1 MVDLEHHGD
10 IGLSGF
16 SQYREYDGLG
26 IARLIRGRE
35 VTAQEVLEAAI
46 RIAEAVNPRVNAI
59 SQKLYDFGFAAISQ
73 VDPLAP
79 FAGVPF
85 LVKDVS
91 AMLKG
96 ATTTQG
102 SRFFADAPHATTDTT
117 LVERFKQAGVIIF
130 GKTTTP
136 ELGLAPS
143 TETSLTGATSNPWKL
158 SLTAGGSSGGAAA
171 AVATGIAPLAH
182 GSDGG
187 GSIRIPASCCG
198 LFGLK
203 PTRARTPSGPLVG
216 EGWGGLSVHHVLS
229 RSVRDSA
236 AMLDATEGPA
246 DGDPYQVQRPE
257 RPYLEEVSTPPGRL
271 KIALQK
277 RPLSGAA
284 VAPECENALEDAGRL
299 METLG
304 HRVEEA
310 QPLGDWDELSRAMW
324 VLVASNVSVSLKR
337 RASEV
342 GRPLSADDVD
352 RVTWSAVEFASSLD
366 VEAYPAALASLHRQG
381 RRMAAFH
388 RVYDLVLSPTLA
400 KPPVPLGVLRTDNGD
415 LEAYRRELVAFMPFT
430 QLFNM
435 TGQPSMTVPLCW
447 SAANIPIGVMLSA
460 AFGGEATLFRIA
472 GQLEAARPWLH
483 RVPSLPQ

>member
-1 MVDLEHHGD
+1 
-10 IGLSGF
+10 LSGF
-16 SQYREYDGLG
+16 AEYREYDGLG
-26 IARLIRGRE
+26 IAELIRGR
-35 VTAQEVLEAAI
+35 VVAAREVLEAAI
-46 RIAEAVNPRVNAI
+46 GVAEAVNPHMNAL
-59 SQKLYDFGFAAISQ
+59 SQKLYDLGFAAISR
-73 VDPLAP
+73 VDPSAP

-85 LVKDVS
+85 LLKDVS

-96 ATTTQG
+96 ARTTQG
-102 SRFFADAPHATTDTT
+102 SRFFADAPPATSDTT

-143 TETSLTGATSNPWKL
+143 TETSLTGATRNPWNL

-171 AVATGIAPLAH
+171 AVAAGFAPLAH

-203 PTRARTPSGPLVG
+203 PTRARIPSGPLVG

-257 RPYLEEVSTPPGRL
+257 RPYLEEVSAPPGRL
-271 KIALQK
+271 KIALQR

-284 VAPECENALEDAGRL
+284 VAPECESALEDAGRL
-299 METLG
+299 MESLG
-304 HRVEEA
+304 HSVDEA
-310 QPLGDWDELSRAMW
+310 QPSGDWGELSHAMW
-324 VLVASNVSVSLKR
+324 VLVATNVSLSLKR
-337 RASEV
+337 RASEL
-342 GRPLSADDVD
+342 GRSVSADDVD
-352 RVTWSAVEFASSLD
+352 RVTWSAAEFSSTLD

-388 RVYDLVLSPTLA
+388 KSYDLVMSPTLA
-400 KPPVPLGVLRTDNGD
+400 KPPPPLGLLRTDNHD
-415 LEAYRRELVAFMPFT
+415 LEAYSREVVAFMPFT

-435 TGQPSMTVPLCW
+435 TGQPSMTVPLYW
-447 SAANIPIGVMLSA
+447 SAANVPIGVMFSA
-460 AFGGEATLFRIA
+460 PFGGEATLFRVA
-472 GQLEAARPWLH
+472 GQLEAARPWFH

>member
-1 MVDLEHHGD
+1 
-10 IGLSGF
+10 LSGF
-16 SQYREYDGLG
+16 SQYRNYDGLG
-26 IARLIRGRE
+26 IAQLIRGRE
-35 VTAQEVLEAAI
+35 VTAREVLEAAI
-46 RIAEAVNPRVNAI
+46 GAAETVNPHVNAL
-59 SQKLYDFGFAAISQ
+59 SQKLYDLGLATISQ
-73 VDPLAP
+73 VDSSAP

-85 LVKDVS
+85 LLKDVS

-96 ATTTQG
+96 ARTTQG
-102 SRFFADAPHATTDTT
+102 SRFFADAPPATADTT

-143 TETSLTGATSNPWKL
+143 TETSLTGATRNPWNL

-236 AMLDATEGPA
+236 AMLDAIGGPA

-257 RPYLEEVSTPPGRL
+257 RPYLEEASTPPGRL

-277 RPLSGAA
+277 RPLSGAV

-299 METLG
+299 MESLG

-310 QPLGDWDELSRAMW
+310 QPLGDWDELGHALW
-324 VLVASNVSVSLKR
+324 VLVASNVSLSLKR

-342 GRPLSADDVD
+342 GRPLSGDDVD
-352 RVTWSAVEFASSLD
+352 PVTWSAVEFSSTLD
-366 VEAYPAALASLHRQG
+366 VEAYPSALASLHRQG
-381 RRMAAFH
+381 RRMATFH
-388 RVYDLVLSPTLA
+388 KVYDLVLSPTLA
-400 KPPVPLGVLRTDNGD
+400 KPPVPLGVLRTDSRD
-415 LEAYRRELVAFMPFT
+415 LEAYRRDLVAFMPFT

-435 TGQPSMTVPLCW
+435 TGQPSMTVPLYW
-447 SAANIPIGVMLSA
+447 SAANVPIGVMFSA
-460 AFGGEATLFRIA
+460 PFGGEATLFRMA
-472 GQLEAARPWLH
+472 GQLEAARPWFH
-483 RVPSLPQ
+483 RVPSPPQ

>member
-1 MVDLEHHGD
+1 VVADR
-10 IGLSGF
+10 IGHVNLGGF
-16 SQYREYDGLG
+16 AEYREYDGLG
-26 IARLIRGRE
+26 IAKLIRDRK
-35 VTAQEVLEAAI
+35 VTAREALEAAI
-46 RIAEAVNPRVNAI
+46 GAAEALNPHLNAL
-59 SQKLYDFGFAAISQ
+59 SQKLYDLGLAAISQ
-73 VDPLAP
+73 VNPSAP
-79 FAGVPF
+79 FVGVPF
-85 LVKDVS
+85 LLKDVS

-96 ATTTQG
+96 ARTTQG
-102 SRFFADAPHATTDTT
+102 SRFFADAPLATSDTT

-136 ELGLAPS
+136 ELGLAAS
-143 TETSLTGATSNPWKL
+143 TETSFTGATRNPWSL

-171 AVATGIAPLAH
+171 AVAAGIAPIAH

-257 RPYLEEVSTPPGRL
+257 RPYLEEVSAPPGPL
-271 KIALQK
+271 KIALQGK
-277 RPLSGAA
+277 PLSGAA
-284 VAPECENALEDAGRL
+284 VDPECESALEDAARL
-299 METLG
+299 MESLG
-304 HRVEEA
+304 HSVGEA
-310 QPLGDWDELSRAMW
+310 QPSGDWDELSHAMW
-324 VLVASNVSVSLKR
+324 VLVAANVSLSLKR
-337 RASEV
+337 RASEM
-342 GRPLSADDVD
+342 GRPLSANDVD
-352 RVTWSAVEFASSLD
+352 RVTWSAVEFSSTLD
-366 VEAYPAALASLHRQG
+366 VEAYPAALGSLHRQG

-388 RVYDLVLSPTLA
+388 EAYDLVMSPTLA
-400 KPPVPLGVLRTDNGD
+400 KPPPPLGALRTDNPD
-415 LEAYRRELVAFMPFT
+415 LNAYRRELVAFMPFT

-435 TGQPSMTVPLCW
+435 TGQPSMTVPLYW
-447 SAANIPIGVMLSA
+447 SAANVPIGVMFSA
-460 AFGGEATLFRIA
+460 PFGGEATLFRIA
-472 GQLEAARPWLH
+472 GQLETARPWFH

>member
-1 MVDLEHHGD
+1 
-10 IGLSGF
+10 LSGF
-16 SQYREYDGLG
+16 SQYRNYDGLG
-26 IARLIRGRE
+26 IAQLIRGRE
-35 VTAQEVLEAAI
+35 VTAREVLEAAI
-46 RIAEAVNPRVNAI
+46 GAAETVNPHVNAL
-59 SQKLYDFGFAAISQ
+59 SQKLYDLGLATISQ
-73 VDPLAP
+73 VDSSAP

-85 LVKDVS
+85 LLKDVS

-96 ATTTQG
+96 ARTTQG
-102 SRFFADAPHATTDTT
+102 SRFFADAPPATADTT

-143 TETSLTGATSNPWKL
+143 TETSLTGATRNPWNL

-236 AMLDATEGPA
+236 AMLDAIGGPA

-257 RPYLEEVSTPPGRL
+257 RPYLEEASTPPGRL

-277 RPLSGAA
+277 RPLSGAV

-299 METLG
+299 MESLG

-310 QPLGDWDELSRAMW
+310 QPLGDWDELGHALW
-324 VLVASNVSVSLKR
+324 VLVASNVSLSLKR

-342 GRPLSADDVD
+342 GRPLSGDDVD
-352 RVTWSAVEFASSLD
+352 PVTWSAVEFSSTLD
-366 VEAYPAALASLHRQG
+366 VEAYPTALASLHRQG
-381 RRMAAFH
+381 RRMATFH
-388 RVYDLVLSPTLA
+388 KVYDLVLSPTLA
-400 KPPVPLGVLRTDNGD
+400 KPPVPLGVLRTDSRD
-415 LEAYRRELVAFMPFT
+415 LEAYRRDLVAFMPFT

-435 TGQPSMTVPLCW
+435 TGQPSMTVPLYW
-447 SAANIPIGVMLSA
+447 SAANVPIGVMFSA
-460 AFGGEATLFRIA
+460 PFGGEATLFRMA
-472 GQLEAARPWLH
+472 GQLEAARPWFH
-483 RVPSLPQ
+483 RVPSPPQ

>member
-1 MVDLEHHGD
+1 
-10 IGLSGF
+10 LSGF
-16 SQYREYDGLG
+16 SQYRDYDGLG
-26 IARLIRGRE
+26 IAELIRGRE

-46 RIAEAVNPRVNAI
+46 RVAEAVNPRVNAI

-73 VDPLAP
+73 VDPSAP

-85 LVKDVS
+85 LLKDVS

-96 ATTTQG
+96 ARTTQG
-102 SRFFADAPHATTDTT
+102 SKFFAHAPPATSDTT
-117 LVERFKQAGVIIF
+117 LVERFKQAGLIIF

-143 TETSLTGATSNPWKL
+143 TETSLTGATRNPWKL

-171 AVATGIAPLAH
+171 AVAAGLVPIAH

-284 VAPECENALEDAGRL
+284 VAPECENALEDTGRL

-310 QPLGDWDELSRAMW
+310 QPLGDWDELSQAMW
-324 VLVASNVSVSLKR
+324 VLVASNVSASLKR
-337 RASEV
+337 RASEL

-366 VEAYPAALASLHRQG
+366 VEAYPNALASLHRQG

-388 RVYDLVLSPTLA
+388 KVYDLVLSPTLA
-400 KPPVPLGVLRTDNGD
+400 KPPVPLGVLRTDNSN
-415 LEAYRRELVAFMPFT
+415 LEAYNRELVAFMPFT

-435 TGQPSMTVPLCW
+435 TGQPSMTVPLFW

>member
-1 MVDLEHHGD
+1 LG
-10 IGLSGF
+10 GF
-16 SQYREYDGLG
+16 AEYRECDGLG
-26 IARLIRGRE
+26 IAKLIRDRK
-35 VTAQEVLEAAI
+35 VTAREALEAAI
-46 RIAEAVNPRVNAI
+46 GAAEALNPQVNAL
-59 SQKLYDFGFAAISQ
+59 SQKLYDLGFAEISQ
-73 VDPLAP
+73 VNPSAP

-85 LVKDVS
+85 LLKDVS

-96 ATTTQG
+96 ARTTQG
-102 SRFFADAPHATTDTT
+102 SRFFADAPLATSDTT
-117 LVERFKQAGVIIF
+117 LVERFKRAGVIIF

-136 ELGLAPS
+136 ELGLAAS
-143 TETSLTGATSNPWKL
+143 TETSLTGATHNPWSL

-171 AVATGIAPLAH
+171 AVAAGIAPLAH

-216 EGWGGLSVHHVLS
+216 EGWGGLSVHHILS

-236 AMLDATEGPA
+236 AMLDATQGPA

-257 RPYLEEVSTPPGRL
+257 RPYLEEVSAPPGHL
-271 KIALQK
+271 KIALQR

-284 VAPECENALEDAGRL
+284 VDPECESALEDAARL
-299 METLG
+299 MESLG
-304 HRVEEA
+304 HSVEEA
-310 QPLGDWDELSRAMW
+310 QPAGDWDELSHAMW
-324 VLVASNVSVSLKR
+324 VLVAANVSLSLKR

-342 GRPLSADDVD
+342 GRPVSADDVD
-352 RVTWSAVEFASSLD
+352 RVTWSAVEFSSTLE

-388 RVYDLVLSPTLA
+388 EAYDLVMSPTLA
-400 KPPVPLGVLRTDNGD
+400 KPPPPLGALRTNNPD
-415 LEAYRRELVAFMPFT
+415 LAAYRRELVAFMPFT

-435 TGQPSMTVPLCW
+435 TGQPSMTVPLYW
-447 SAANIPIGVMLSA
+447 SAANVPIGVMFSA
-460 AFGGEATLFRIA
+460 PFGGEATLFRIA
-472 GQLEAARPWLH
+472 GQLETARPWFH

>member
-1 MVDLEHHGD
+1 LG
-10 IGLSGF
+10 GF
-16 SQYREYDGLG
+16 SQYREYDGLE
-26 IARLIRGRE
+26 IAKLVRARH
-35 VTAQEVLEAAI
+35 VTAREVLEAAI
-46 RIAEAVNPRVNAI
+46 GAAEAVNPHVNAL
-59 SQKLYDFGFAAISQ
+59 SQKLYDLGLAAISQ
-73 VDPLAP
+73 LDPSAP

-96 ATTTQG
+96 ARTTQG
-102 SRFFADAPHATTDTT
+102 SRFFADAPPATADTT
-117 LVERFKQAGVIIF
+117 LIERFKQAGVIIF

-143 TETSLTGATSNPWKL
+143 TETSLTGATRNPWNL

-187 GSIRIPASCCG
+187 GSIRIPSSCCG

-246 DGDPYQVQRPE
+246 DGDPYEVQRPE
-257 RPYLEEVSTPPGRL
+257 RPYLEEVSMPPGNL
-271 KIALQK
+271 KIAMQK

-284 VAPECENALEDAGRL
+284 LAPECEGALEDTGRL
-299 METLG
+299 LETLG
-304 HRVEEA
+304 HEVEEA
-310 QPLGDWDELSRAMW
+310 QPWADWDELSHALW
-324 VLVASNVSVSLKR
+324 VLVASNVSLSLKR
-337 RASEV
+337 HASEL
-342 GRPLSADDVD
+342 GRSISPDDVD
-352 RVTWSAVEFASSLD
+352 RVTWNAIEFSSTLN
-366 VEAYPAALASLHRQG
+366 VEAYPAALASLHRQS

-388 RVYDLVLSPTLA
+388 KVYDLVVSPTLA
-400 KPPVPLGVLRTDNGD
+400 KPPVPLGVLRTDNDD
-415 LEAYRRELVAFMPFT
+415 LEAYRRELVSFMPFT

-435 TGQPSMTVPLCW
+435 TGQPSMTVPLYW
-447 SAANIPIGVMLSA
+447 SAANLPIGVMFSA
-460 AFGGEATLFRIA
+460 PFGGEATLFRIA
-472 GQLEAARPWLH
+472 GQLEAARPWFH

>member
-1 MVDLEHHGD
+1 
-10 IGLSGF
+10 LSGF
-16 SQYREYDGLG
+16 SQYRNYDGLG
-26 IARLIRGRE
+26 IAQLIRGRE
-35 VTAQEVLEAAI
+35 VTAREVLEAAI
-46 RIAEAVNPRVNAI
+46 GAAETVNPHVNAL
-59 SQKLYDFGFAAISQ
+59 SQKLYDLGLATISQ
-73 VDPLAP
+73 VDSSAP

-85 LVKDVS
+85 LLKDVS

-96 ATTTQG
+96 ARTTQG
-102 SRFFADAPHATTDTT
+102 SRFFADAPPATADTT

-143 TETSLTGATSNPWKL
+143 TETSLTGATRNPWNL

-236 AMLDATEGPA
+236 AMLDAIGGPA

-257 RPYLEEVSTPPGRL
+257 RPYLEEASTPPGRL

-277 RPLSGAA
+277 RPLSGAV

-299 METLG
+299 MESLG

-310 QPLGDWDELSRAMW
+310 QPLGDWDELGHALW
-324 VLVASNVSVSLKR
+324 VLVASNVSLSLKR

-342 GRPLSADDVD
+342 GRPLSGDDVD
-352 RVTWSAVEFASSLD
+352 PVTWSAVEFSSALD
-366 VEAYPAALASLHRQG
+366 VEAYPSALASLHRQG
-381 RRMAAFH
+381 RRMATFH
-388 RVYDLVLSPTLA
+388 KVYDLVLSPTLA
-400 KPPVPLGVLRTDNGD
+400 KPPVPLGVLRTDSRD
-415 LEAYRRELVAFMPFT
+415 LEAYRRDLVAFMPFT

-435 TGQPSMTVPLCW
+435 TGQPSMTVPLYW
-447 SAANIPIGVMLSA
+447 SAANVPIGVMFSA
-460 AFGGEATLFRIA
+460 PFGGEATLFRMA
-472 GQLEAARPWLH
+472 GQLEAARPWFH
-483 RVPSLPQ
+483 RVPSPPQ

>member
-1 MVDLEHHGD
+1 M
-10 IGLSGF
+10 SGF
-16 SQYREYDGLG
+16 AEYREYDGLG
-26 IARLIRGRE
+26 IAELIRGR
-35 VTAQEVLEAAI
+35 VVAAREVLEAAI
-46 RIAEAVNPRVNAI
+46 GVAEAVNPHMNAL
-59 SQKLYDFGFAAISQ
+59 SQKLYDLGFAAISR
-73 VDPLAP
+73 VDPSAP

-85 LVKDVS
+85 LLKDVS

-96 ATTTQG
+96 ARTTQG
-102 SRFFADAPHATTDTT
+102 SRFFADAPPATSDTT

-143 TETSLTGATSNPWKL
+143 TETSLTGATRNPWNL

-171 AVATGIAPLAH
+171 AVAAGFAPLAH

-203 PTRARTPSGPLVG
+203 PTRARIPSGPLVG

-257 RPYLEEVSTPPGRL
+257 RPYLEEVSAPPGRL
-271 KIALQK
+271 KIALQR

-284 VAPECENALEDAGRL
+284 VAPECESALEDAGRL
-299 METLG
+299 MESLG
-304 HRVEEA
+304 HSVDEA
-310 QPLGDWDELSRAMW
+310 QPSGDWGELSHAMW
-324 VLVASNVSVSLKR
+324 VLVATNVSLSLKR
-337 RASEV
+337 RASEL
-342 GRPLSADDVD
+342 GRSVSADDVD
-352 RVTWSAVEFASSLD
+352 RVTWSAAEFSSTLD

-388 RVYDLVLSPTLA
+388 KSYDLVMSPTLA
-400 KPPVPLGVLRTDNGD
+400 KPPPPLGLLRTDNHD
-415 LEAYRRELVAFMPFT
+415 LEAYSREVVAFMPFT

-435 TGQPSMTVPLCW
+435 TGQPSMTVPLYW
-447 SAANIPIGVMLSA
+447 SAANVPIGVMFSA
-460 AFGGEATLFRIA
+460 PFGGEATLFRVA
-472 GQLEAARPWLH
+472 GQLEAARPWFH

>member
-1 MVDLEHHGD
+1 
-10 IGLSGF
+10 LSGF
-16 SQYREYDGLG
+16 SQYRNYDGLG
-26 IARLIRGRE
+26 IAQLIRGRE
-35 VTAQEVLEAAI
+35 VTAREVLEAAI
-46 RIAEAVNPRVNAI
+46 GAAETVNPHVNAL
-59 SQKLYDFGFAAISQ
+59 SQKLYDLGLATISQ
-73 VDPLAP
+73 VDSSAP

-85 LVKDVS
+85 LLKDVS

-96 ATTTQG
+96 ARTTQG
-102 SRFFADAPHATTDTT
+102 SRFFADAPPATADTT

-143 TETSLTGATSNPWKL
+143 TETSLTGATRNPWNL

-236 AMLDATEGPA
+236 AMLDAIGGPA

-257 RPYLEEVSTPPGRL
+257 RPYLEEASTPPGRL

-277 RPLSGAA
+277 RPLSGAV

-299 METLG
+299 MESLG

-310 QPLGDWDELSRAMW
+310 QPLGDWDELGHALW
-324 VLVASNVSVSLKR
+324 VLVASNVSLSLKR

-342 GRPLSADDVD
+342 GRPLSGDDVD
-352 RVTWSAVEFASSLD
+352 PVTWSAVEFSSTLD
-366 VEAYPAALASLHRQG
+366 VEAYPTALASLHRQG

-388 RVYDLVLSPTLA
+388 KVYDLVLSPTLA
-400 KPPVPLGVLRTDNGD
+400 KPPVPLGVLRTDSRD
-415 LEAYRRELVAFMPFT
+415 LEAYRRDLVAFMPFT

-435 TGQPSMTVPLCW
+435 TGQPSMTVPLYW
-447 SAANIPIGVMLSA
+447 SAANVPIGVMFSA
-460 AFGGEATLFRIA
+460 PFGGEATLFRMA
-472 GQLEAARPWLH
+472 GQLEAARPWFH
-483 RVPSLPQ
+483 RVPSPPQ